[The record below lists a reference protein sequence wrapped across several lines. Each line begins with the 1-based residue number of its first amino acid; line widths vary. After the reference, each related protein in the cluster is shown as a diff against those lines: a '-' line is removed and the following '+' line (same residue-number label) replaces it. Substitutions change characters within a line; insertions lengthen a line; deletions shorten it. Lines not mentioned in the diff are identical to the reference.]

1 MSRSSLSRLRVS
13 GRVFIH
19 EDQRQLCNTGK
30 RRKQEI
36 KRKSLERAIRTLGDK
51 K

>member
-1 MSRSSLSRLRVS
+1 MSRSSLSRLRVY

-30 RRKQEI
+30 TEKI
-36 KRKSLERAIRTLGDK
+36 KNKEK
-51 K
+51 V